1 MITRRDFSAGGL
13 AALATPTILR
23 PAFGQES
30 DKDYPNKPL
39 RAICMFPP
47 GSGADISVRY
57 FSAKLAKVSG
67 QSVIV
72 ENRVGA
78 NGNLANEF
86 VARAKPDGYTIYIAP
101 GSSVLAPAPYLF
113 KNISFNPLTDFEHV
127 TTLYATQFLLCV
139 DSQSPF
145 KTLPD
150 LTAFLREKGDQASYG
165 STANTGVIASEFYK
179 AAFGLKTVEVKYKV
193 SQTTYN
199 DLSSGALAF
208 AHLDFR
214 GNAGAIREGR
224 VRALATSSD
233 QRMRILP
240 DVPSAKEAGMKE
252 FIMAWWSVHMPAKT
266 PEPILARL
274 EGWFNEI
281 VADPETEKFLVSS
294 GSEPLPG
301 NRKIVRDMLARDLK
315 NWEHWVKLA
324 NIEPQ

>member
-1 MITRRDFSAGGL
+1 MYTRRMIAKGAL
-13 AALATPTILR
+13 AALGTVNMPAILR
-23 PAFGQES
+23 AQ
-30 DKDYPNKPL
+30 DADYPKGPL

-57 FSAKLAKVSG
+57 FSAKLAKLVN

-86 VARAKPDGYTIYIAP
+86 VARSKPDGYTIYIAP
-101 GSSVLAPAPYLF
+101 GSSVLAPAPHLF
-113 KNISFNPLTDFEHV
+113 KKINFDPLNDFEHI
-127 TTLYATQFLLCV
+127 TTLYSTQFLLCV
-139 DSQSPF
+139 DGQSPF
-145 KTLPD
+145 KTLPE
-150 LTAFLREKGDQASYG
+150 LTAFLREKGENASYG

-179 AAFGLKTVEVKYKV
+179 SAFGLKTVEVKYKV

-214 GNAGAIREGR
+214 GNAGAIRSGR

-233 QRMRILP
+233 QRMRALP
-240 DVPSAKEAGMKE
+240 DTPSAKEAGIGNY
-252 FIMAWWSVHMPAKT
+252 IMAWWSVHMPAKT
-266 PEPILARL
+266 PEPILGKL
-274 EGWFNEI
+274 EGWFNQI
-281 VADPETEKFLVSS
+281 VKDPETEKFLVDS

-301 NRKIVRDMLARDLK
+301 NRKLVRAMLERDLK
-315 NWEHWVKLA
+315 SWAEWVKIA
-324 NIEPQ
+324 RIEPI

>member
-1 MITRRDFSAGGL
+1 MLTRRDVTKGAFASMGASLVPVSGL
-13 AALATPTILR
+13 AQDA
-23 PAFGQES
+23 
-30 DKDYPNKPL
+30 DYPKGPI

-57 FSAKLAKVSG
+57 FAAKLAKLCG

-86 VARAKPDGYTIYIAP
+86 VARSKADGYVIYIAP
-101 GSSVLAPAPYLF
+101 GSSVLAPAPHLF
-113 KNISFNPLTDFEHV
+113 KKISFDPLNDFEHV
-127 TTLYATQFLLCV
+127 TTLYSTQFLLCV
-139 DSQSPF
+139 DAKSPF
-145 KTLPD
+145 QTLSD
-150 LTAFLREKGDQASYG
+150 LTEFLRKQGDRASYG

-179 AAFGLKTVEVKYKV
+179 ASFGLKTVEVKYKV

-224 VRALATSSD
+224 VRALATSSE
-233 QRMRILP
+233 QRMRVLP
-240 DVPSAKEAGMKE
+240 DVPSAKEAGIKE
-252 FIMAWWSVHMPAKT
+252 FIMAWWSVHVPAKT
-266 PEPILARL
+266 PEPILGKL

-281 VADPETEKFLVSS
+281 VKDPETEKFLVNS
-294 GSEPLPG
+294 GSEPLYG
-301 NRKIVRDMLARDLK
+301 DRKLARAMLERDLK
-315 NWEHWVKLA
+315 SWERWVKIA
-324 NIEPQ
+324 NIEPM

>member
-1 MITRRDFSAGGL
+1 MLTRRDVTKGALAWMGL
-13 AALATPTILR
+13 AHLP
-23 PAFGQES
+23 FGARAQ
-30 DKDYPNKPL
+30 DADYPNRPV

-57 FSAKLAKVSG
+57 FAAKLSKLTN

-86 VARAKPDGYTIYIAP
+86 VSRAKPDGYIIYIAP
-101 GSSVLAPAPYLF
+101 GSSVLAPAPHLF
-113 KNISFNPLTDFEHV
+113 KKINFDPLNDFEHV
-127 TTLYATQFLLCV
+127 TTLYSTQFLLCV
-139 DSQSPF
+139 DGASPI
-145 KTLPD
+145 KTLPE
-150 LTAFLREKGDQASYG
+150 LTEFLKKQGDKASYG

-179 AAFGLKTVEVKYKV
+179 STFGLKTVEVKYKI
-193 SQTTYN
+193 SQNTYN

-214 GNAGAIREGR
+214 GNAGAILDGR

-233 QRMRILP
+233 QRMRALP
-240 DVPSAKEAGMKE
+240 NVPSAKEAGINE
-252 FIMAWWSVHMPAKT
+252 FIMAWWSVHLPAKT
-266 PEPILARL
+266 PEPIISKL

-281 VADPETEKFLVSS
+281 VKDAETEKFLVSS

-301 NRKIVRDMLARDLK
+301 NRKIARDMLVRDLES
-315 NWEHWVKLA
+315 WGRWVKIA
-324 NIEPQ
+324 KIEPQ